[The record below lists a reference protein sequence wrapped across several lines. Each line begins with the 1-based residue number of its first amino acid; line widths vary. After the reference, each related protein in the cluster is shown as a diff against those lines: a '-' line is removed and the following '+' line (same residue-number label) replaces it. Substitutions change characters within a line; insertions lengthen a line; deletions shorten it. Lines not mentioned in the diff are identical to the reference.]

1 MENLEVDLHD
11 KKAAREKKYEQV
23 RYRDGQIDKQIEN
36 KIDSKNNKNKCE
48 LIRLIDSFILTR

>member
-23 RYRDGQIDKQIEN
+23 RYRWIDRQTDRKQ
-36 KIDSKNNKNKCE
+36 D
-48 LIRLIDSFILTR
+48 R

>member
-23 RYRDGQIDKQIEN
+23 KNIDGQIDKQIEN
-36 KIDSKNNKNKCE
+36 KIDSKKIKVNEN
-48 LIRLIDSFILTR
+48 